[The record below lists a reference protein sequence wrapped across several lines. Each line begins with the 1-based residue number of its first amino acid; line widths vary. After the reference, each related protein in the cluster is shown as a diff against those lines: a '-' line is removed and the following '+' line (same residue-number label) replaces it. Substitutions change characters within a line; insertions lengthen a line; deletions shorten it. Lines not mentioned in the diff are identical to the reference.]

1 MATHLRTTTSPQL
14 GADICAAIADGLA
27 SDDATKHLAPLW
39 ESLTA
44 KGDTLAADRRKLERG
59 LGRARARLAV
69 ADAQWDPEIAAFGRD
84 VVDKTGG
91 HRDAPPYTRFFKDVS
106 PSAAQ
111 AFGIDREVKQGRE
124 WLDELGR
131 NPDEPLA
138 LKWSPRL
145 GMVTNRLDGAAQ
157 ERANGLRALA
167 LQGTSE
173 ELYVEDINLE
183 LDRLEGDLKKLFPG
197 QPKRVAAFLEP
208 TRPKRK
214 REAGNADEG
223 PDGEDS

>member
-1 MATHLRTTTSPQL
+1 MVTHLRTSTSPQL
-14 GADICAAIADGLA
+14 AADICAAIADGLT
-27 SDDATKHLAPLW
+27 SDDTTKHLAPLW
-39 ESLTA
+39 ESLAA
-44 KGDTLAADRRKLERG
+44 KGDALSAERRKLERA

-69 ADAQWDPEIAAFGRD
+69 ADAQWDPEVAAFGRD

-91 HRDAPPYTRFFKDVS
+91 RRDVPPYTRFFKVVS

-111 AFGIDREVKQGRE
+111 DFGVEREVKQGRE

-138 LKWSPRL
+138 LKWTPRL
-145 GMVTNRLDGAAQ
+145 GAVTDKLDGASK

-214 REAGNADEG
+214 READSADEG
-223 PDGEDS
+223 QDGEGS

>member
-1 MATHLRTTTSPQL
+1 MATHLRPNTSAQPA
-14 GADICAAIADGLA
+14 ADICAAIADGLA
-27 SDDATKHLAPLW
+27 SDEATKHLAPLW

-44 KGDTLAADRRKLERG
+44 KGDALAAEGRKQERA

-69 ADAQWDPEIAAFGRD
+69 ADAQWDPEVASFGRD

-91 HRDAPPYTRFFKDVS
+91 RRDVPPYTRFFKDVS

-145 GMVTNRLDGAAQ
+145 GTVTDKLDDTAK

-214 REAGNADEG
+214 REAGDADEG
-223 PDGEDS
+223 PEGEDS

>member
-1 MATHLRTTTSPQL
+1 MATHLRMTTSPQL
-14 GADICAAIADGLA
+14 AADICAAITDGLA
-27 SDDATKHLAPLW
+27 GDDTTKHLAPLW

-44 KGDTLAADRRKLERG
+44 KGDLLAAERRKLERA
-59 LGRARARLAV
+59 LARARVRLAV
-69 ADAQWDPEIAAFGRD
+69 ADSRWDPEVAAFGRD
-84 VVDKTGG
+84 IVDRTGG
-91 HRDAPPYTRFFKDVS
+91 RRDAQPYTRFFKDVT

-111 AFGIDREVKQGRE
+111 AFGIEREVKQGHE
-124 WLDELGR
+124 WLDELAR

-138 LKWSPRL
+138 MEWTPRL
-145 GMVTNRLDGAAQ
+145 GAVTERLEMDAKAR
-157 ERANGLRALA
+157 ENGLRALA

-223 PDGEDS
+223 PEGEDS

>member
-1 MATHLRTTTSPQL
+1 MATHLRTTTSPAPA
-14 GADICAAIADGLA
+14 ADICASIADGLA

-44 KGDTLAADRRKLERG
+44 KGDALAAERRKLERA
-59 LGRARARLAV
+59 LGRARARLVV
-69 ADAQWDPEIAAFGRD
+69 ADSLWDPEVAAFGRD
-84 VVDKTGG
+84 IVDKTDGR
-91 HRDAPPYTRFFKDVS
+91 RDAPPYTRFFKDVS

-111 AFGIDREVKQGRE
+111 AFGVDREVKQGRA

-145 GMVTNRLDGAAQ
+145 GAVTDRLDLNAQ

-183 LDRLEGDLKKLFPG
+183 IDRLEGDLKKLFAG

-214 REAGNADEG
+214 REAGDANEG
-223 PDGEDS
+223 PEGEDS

>member
-1 MATHLRTTTSPQL
+1 MATHLRTNTSAQL
-14 GADICAAIADGLA
+14 AADICASIADGLS
-27 SDDATKHLAPLW
+27 SDDATKHLASLW

-44 KGDTLAADRRKLERG
+44 TGDALSAERRKLERA

-69 ADAQWDPEIAAFGRD
+69 ADAQWDPEVAAFGRD
-84 VVDKTGG
+84 VVDRTDGR
-91 HRDAPPYTRFFKDVS
+91 RDAPPYTRFFKDVS

-111 AFGIDREVKQGRE
+111 AFGIEREVKQGRA

-138 LKWSPRL
+138 LKWTLRL
-145 GMVTNRLDGAAQ
+145 GSVTNKLDGSAMQ
-157 ERANGLRALA
+157 RADGLRALA

-214 REAGNADEG
+214 REVGSTDEG
-223 PDGEDS
+223 PEGEDS